1 MGNGKSDIG
10 NRKHPRGNWGVRPR
24 LSWIELWLISNYQ
37 NCHGSTVME
46 VQVVFGVPRL
56 GIGNWVLGEVWM
68 GMDGYGCVVWYGCVV
83 RYGVVW
89 YVWYDMIWYGMVCW
103 DLLKEVNWELR
114 LLEVAGAGGDWL
126 FCSICPCMY
135 VCIVCMYAL
144 ENLGRE
150 ESVSV
155 SVIRTAWSERSGPK
169 GLGLGYTF
177 YFFLYPF

>member
-1 MGNGKSDIG
+1 
-10 NRKHPRGNWGVRPR
+10 
-24 LSWIELWLISNYQ
+24 
-37 NCHGSTVME
+37 
-46 VQVVFGVPRL
+46 
-56 GIGNWVLGEVWM
+56 
-68 GMDGYGCVVWYGCVV
+68 
-83 RYGVVW
+83 
-89 YVWYDMIWYGMVCW
+89 
-103 DLLKEVNWELR
+103 
-114 LLEVAGAGGDWL
+114 
-126 FCSICPCMY
+126 MY